1 MRLSKADLIIHP
13 IRLRILQVLS
23 RGPATTHK
31 ISENLPEVPVSSLY
45 RHLRLLLEGNLI
57 AVSETRLIHG
67 IEEKEYQIA
76 NVPRVTQEDLVD
88 LSGEEHLQ
96 YFTIYLVTLLE
107 GFKRYLESSLEVDYL
122 RDRTGYTEIDF
133 WATGEELDQL
143 SQSINQ
149 SVKTLVEQKPS
160 KKRRLQ
166 KFAIITY
173 PQTSRDR

>member
-1 MRLSKADLIIHP
+1 MKLSKADLIIHP

-23 RGPATTHK
+23 RDPATTHK
-31 ISENLPEVPVSSLY
+31 ISENLPDVPLSSLY
-45 RHLRLLLEGNLI
+45 RHLRLLLEGNMI

-67 IEEKEYQIA
+67 IEEKVYQLENI
-76 NVPRVTQEDLVD
+76 PRLTQEDLVD

-107 GFKRYLESSLEVDYL
+107 GFGRYLESSPKVDYL
-122 RDRTGYTEIDF
+122 LDRTGYTEIDL

-149 SVKTLVEQKPS
+149 SIKTIMENKPS
-160 KKRRLQ
+160 KERRLQ

-173 PQTSRDR
+173 PQTGREI